1 MPGSQLAPRMRDPS
15 SSTPRVTAVV
25 VTYRSRAAI
34 STALASLAPAHA
46 QGLLDCVVVD
56 NASDDG
62 TVDHVRTEHPW
73 VTVVAN
79 TVNVGF
85 GSACN
90 QGIASTH
97 SPHVLLLN
105 PDAVLRVPDLLCLLS
120 FMDRNPRAG
129 MVAPAIRTPTGAL
142 QHAGGAPTP
151 LHLLVQACRSGWL
164 PSNRAPIHPGGDP
177 FQTDWLCGAVLLLRR
192 SMLEQVGSF
201 DPGFFLYFEE
211 TDLCRRA
218 AAYGWE
224 LWAVGRSVAEH
235 VCGSSARTTGRP
247 LVNGCIAEHYFR
259 SRFRYLVKHHG
270 IVNAVTSEFAEFTI
284 MSLRSFARLLLGRDI
299 APYRTRM
306 RAPFCGL
313 PPLRHPVRSQP

>member
-1 MPGSQLAPRMRDPS
+1 MSNHSIG
-15 SSTPRVTAVV
+15 TPRVTAVV
-25 VTYRSRAAI
+25 VSYRSRAAI

-46 QGLLDCVVVD
+46 QGLLECVLVD

-62 TVDHVRTEHPW
+62 TVDHVRTHHPW

-79 TVNVGF
+79 AVNVGF
-85 GSACN
+85 ARGCN
-90 QGIASTH
+90 QGIASTR

-105 PDAVLRVPDLLCLLS
+105 PDAALPLPDLMCLLS

-129 MVAPAIRTPTGAL
+129 MVGPAIRTPTGVM
-142 QHAGGAPTP
+142 QHAGGSPTP
-151 LHLLVQACRSGWL
+151 RHMLAQALRSGWL
-164 PSNRAPIHPGGDP
+164 PSNRTPIHPGGDP

-192 SMLEQVGSF
+192 SMLEQVGNF

-218 AAYGWE
+218 IVYGWE

-235 VCGSSARTTGRP
+235 ACHASARTTGRP

-259 SRFRYLVKHHG
+259 SRFRYLAKHFG
-270 IVNAVTSEFAEFTI
+270 IVNAGMTELAEI
-284 MSLRSFARLLLGRDI
+284 LILSLRSFARLLLGRDI
-299 APYRTRM
+299 AAYRTRM
-306 RAPFCGL
+306 RGPFWGL
-313 PPLRHPVRSQP
+313 PPRRLPVRSQP